1 MIWDCHSP
9 KLTEL
14 RNVLVEFSVFQTP
27 EERRKVVG
35 ALPFA
40 SDIEDRTAAITH
52 VEEIVKVCA
61 RNLTGFDVLLEAL
74 ERFETEPLDAVY
86 ETLDHFQA
94 EYASLIT
101 FSELR
106 QLKLIVDPPNRD
118 LVSDIIAAE
127 AYKRANPLIPMQG
140 RIQHGR
146 RFVRALEHL
155 AKLCHIAPVQ
165 GPLFAFLEDCRPCLE
180 LPGVRELLVVWE
192 EEVANRLKLDLVT
205 IRATVRTKAGGAP
218 PAVPTLE
225 PIAPEVP
232 MPVLQV
238 KIEPV
243 CEEYEGKQ
251 PAEMRYRLAA
261 WLWKGAE
268 GEPLAGVPAGLYSA
282 AALETALPLV
292 VHAALQQLDD
302 DQMRIEVILPRELLE
317 LKIEGA
323 PFPNGLDQ
331 VPIGFEWPVVV
342 RSYDRLY
349 DEQNFLLAQRKWKR
363 KWRRLTQPLAASDIA
378 WACESAAYSPQ
389 FLAGLDAQTLA
400 FVAFTLTPAA
410 CTDCTTASHVLNKVL
425 TTGIPLAVWLR
436 DHNHTPQGSQQLLR
450 DALLTASPTAWP
462 GRVRELRTNWFRTPA
477 SAPAIC
483 SGLTLFWDDAQHLPP
498 DVPSILTKPAQRAN
512 L

>member
-1 MIWDCHSP
+1 
-9 KLTEL
+9 
-14 RNVLVEFSVFQTP
+14 
-27 EERRKVVG
+27 
-35 ALPFA
+35 
-40 SDIEDRTAAITH
+40 
-52 VEEIVKVCA
+52 
-61 RNLTGFDVLLEAL
+61 
-74 ERFETEPLDAVY
+74 
-86 ETLDHFQA
+86 
-94 EYASLIT
+94 
-101 FSELR
+101 
-106 QLKLIVDPPNRD
+106 
-118 LVSDIIAAE
+118 
-127 AYKRANPLIPMQG
+127 
-140 RIQHGR
+140 
-146 RFVRALEHL
+146 
-155 AKLCHIAPVQ
+155 
-165 GPLFAFLEDCRPCLE
+165 
-180 LPGVRELLVVWE
+180 
-192 EEVANRLKLDLVT
+192 
-205 IRATVRTKAGGAP
+205 
-218 PAVPTLE
+218 
-225 PIAPEVP
+225 
-232 MPVLQV
+232 MPVLQI

-243 CEEYEGKQ
+243 CEGYEGKQ

-268 GEPLAGVPAGLYSA
+268 GESLAGVPAGLYSA
-282 AALETALPLV
+282 AALETALPQV
-292 VHAALQQLDD
+292 VRAALQELDD

-363 KWRRLTQPLAASDIA
+363 KWRRLTQPLTANDIA

-389 FLAGLDAQTLA
+389 FLAGLDAQALA

-410 CTDCTTASHVLNKVL
+410 CTDCATASHVLNKLL

-450 DALLTASPTAWP
+450 DALLTASHTAWP
-462 GRVRELRTNWFRTPA
+462 GRVRELRTDWFRTPA
-477 SAPAIC
+477 SVPPIC

>member
-14 RNVLVEFSVFQTP
+14 RNVLVDLSVFQTP

-40 SDIEDRTAAITH
+40 SDIEDRTAPITH
-52 VEEIVKVCA
+52 VEEIVRVCA

-74 ERFETEPLDAVY
+74 ERFETEPLARVY
-86 ETLDHFQA
+86 ETLDRFQV

-106 QLKLIVDPPNRD
+106 RLKLIVDPPNQD
-118 LVSDIIAAE
+118 LVSDTIAAE

-140 RIQHGR
+140 RIQQGR
-146 RFVRALEHL
+146 RFIRAIEHL

-165 GPLFAFLEDCRPCLE
+165 GPLFAFLEDCRPSLE
-180 LPGVRELLVVWE
+180 IPTVREHLVVWE
-192 EEVANRLKLDLVT
+192 EEVANRLKLDLVA
-205 IRATVRTKAGGAP
+205 IRAMVRVKASGTAA
-218 PAVPTLE
+218 PAVPALT
-225 PIAPEVP
+225 APEVL

-251 PAEMRYRLAA
+251 SGEMRYRLAA
-261 WLWKGAE
+261 WLWKGEE
-268 GEPLAGVPAGLYSA
+268 GEPLGGVPAGLYSA
-282 AALETALPLV
+282 AVLETALPQV
-292 VHAALQQLDD
+292 VRAALQELDD

-323 PFPNGLDQ
+323 LFPNGLDQ

-363 KWRRLTQPLAASDIA
+363 KWRRLNQPLAASDIA

-389 FLAGLDAQTLA
+389 FLAGLDAQAIA
-400 FVAFTLTPAA
+400 FVALTLTPGA
-410 CTDCTTASHVLNKVL
+410 CTDCTTASHVLNKLL

-450 DALLTASPTAWP
+450 DALLTTSPTAWP

-477 SAPAIC
+477 PAPAIC
-483 SGLTLFWDDAQHLPP
+483 SGLTLFWDDAQHPPP
-498 DVPSILTKPAQRAN
+498 DVSRILKAPSQRAN
-512 L
+512 P

>member
-1 MIWDCHSP
+1 MVDS
-9 KLTEL
+9 
-14 RNVLVEFSVFQTP
+14 
-27 EERRKVVG
+27 
-35 ALPFA
+35 LPFA
-40 SDIEDRTAAITH
+40 SDIEDRQAPRTH

-61 RNLTGFDVLLEAL
+61 RYRIGFDVLLEAL
-74 ERFETEPLDAVY
+74 ECFETEQLDSVY
-86 ETLDHFQA
+86 ETLDCLLT
-94 EYASLIT
+94 ECASVIT

-106 QLKLIVDPPNRD
+106 RLRLIVDRD
-118 LVSDIIAAE
+118 LVSDTIAAE
-127 AYKRANPLIPMQG
+127 AYKRANPFSSIEVPIQQG
-140 RIQHGR
+140 RG
-146 RFVRALEHL
+146 FVRGLEDL
-155 AKLCHIAPVQ
+155 AKLFHRAPAQ
-165 GPLFAFLEDCRPCLE
+165 GPLFAFLEDCRACLE
-180 LPGVRELLVVWE
+180 VPGVREPLVIWE
-192 EEVANRLKLDLVT
+192 KEVANRLKLDLAT
-205 IRATVRTKAGGAP
+205 IRAM
-218 PAVPTLE
+218 AVPTKPGGAL
-225 PIAPEVP
+225 PATTTLAQITPEVTI
-232 MPVLQV
+232 PVLQV

-268 GEPLAGVPAGLYSA
+268 GESLAGVPAGLYSA
-282 AALETALPLV
+282 AALETALPQV
-292 VHAALQQLDD
+292 VHSALQELDD

-349 DEQNFLLAQRKWKR
+349 DEQNFLLAKKKWKR

-389 FLAGLDAQTLA
+389 FLAGLDAQALA

-410 CTDCTTASHVLNKVL
+410 CIDCNTASHVLNKVL

-436 DHNHTPQGSQQLLR
+436 DHNHTLQDSQQLLR
-450 DALLTASPTAWP
+450 GVLPDSHIAWP
-462 GRVRELRTNWFRTPA
+462 GRVRELRTSWFRTPA
-477 SAPAIC
+477 TAPAIC
-483 SGLTLFWDDAQHLPP
+483 SGLTLFWDDADHPPP
-498 DVPSILTKPAQRAN
+498 DVPSVLSKPAQRPN